1 MKEPSIN
8 VLGKLVFITIVVG
21 VFMPATALAQQN
33 ADTRIGKLES
43 QLKAL
48 QNELAK
54 LKAERAAPPVDKKQV
69 ETMVDKILAE
79 RPSPELGPTDFRV
92 FWKEG
97 LRFETPN
104 KDFSL
109 KIGGRIYNDWGW
121 MKQDSDVKNHTKR
134 DSTQI
139 GDMLDGTEFRTARL
153 YVAGTIYGNA
163 DYKVQFDIGGK
174 DDDEK
179 DKRPVFKDVYLG
191 IRDLPFGYLKIGHF
205 KEPFGLEEQTSSR
218 FITFMERSLANA
230 FVPGRNT
237 GFKLSS
243 TVYDNRAT
251 WAAGIFRETAGTG
264 LGKSEGGYNLTGRV
278 TALPLYEDGG
288 ARLLHVGAAYSLRD
302 PKDTVQY
309 KSTPEAH
316 LAPTFVDTSTLTSD
330 ESSVLG
336 LECAWVDGPFSLQ
349 GEYMYA
355 NVDGKDGA
363 SSPNFDG
370 FYIQGSYFLT
380 GEHRKYK
387 TSSGTFDRVKPKE
400 NFDSKGGAG
409 AWEIA
414 ARYSQID
421 LNDGSIT
428 GGRLKDTTVGL
439 NWYLN
444 PNMRIMWDYVRSDLN
459 GVGNAN
465 LFLMRFQVDF

>member
-1 MKEPSIN
+1 MNERSIN
-8 VLGKLVFITIVVG
+8 VLGKLVFITIMVG
-21 VFMPATALAQQN
+21 VFTPATVLAQQD

-121 MKQDSDVKNHTKR
+121 MKEDSGVESSK
-134 DSTQI
+134 
-139 GDMLDGTEFRTARL
+139 GDLADGTEFRTARM
-153 YVAGTIYGNA
+153 YMSGSIYENI
-163 DYKVQFDIGGK
+163 DYKIQFDFAK
-174 DDDEK
+174 TENE
-179 DKRPVFKDVYLG
+179 FKDVYFG
-191 IRDLPFGYLKIGHF
+191 IRDFPFGYLKMGHF
-205 KEPFGLEEQTSSR
+205 REPFGLEEQTSSR

-237 GFKLSS
+237 GFMLSS
-243 TVYDNRAT
+243 TALNKRAT
-251 WAAGIFRETAGTG
+251 WAAGIFRQTG
-264 LGKSEGGYNLTGRV
+264 AWGGESSEGGYNLTGRV
-278 TALPLYEDGG
+278 TALPWYEDEGTQ
-288 ARLLHVGAAYSLRD
+288 LLHVGAAYSLRN

-309 KSTPEAH
+309 ATEPEAH
-316 LAPTFVDTSTLTSD
+316 LAPDFVDTTALTANRAG
-330 ESSVLG
+330 VLG

-349 GEYMYA
+349 GEYMLA
-355 NVDGKDGA
+355 DVDRSG
-363 SSPNFDG
+363 SSSDPTFDG

-380 GEHRKYK
+380 GEKRNYK

-400 NFDSKGGAG
+400 NFRFGGGPG
-409 AWEIA
+409 AWEA
-414 ARYSQID
+414 AVRYSSID
-421 LNDGSIT
+421 LDDSGVS
-428 GGRLKDTTVGL
+428 GGELKDITVGL

-444 PNMRIMWDYVRSDLN
+444 PNTRIMWDYIRADLDD
-459 GVGNAN
+459 VGDAN